1 MVKLGAFRPAVREPT
16 VSKPYLKEHQE
27 YNLQAMHGGKGE
39 FFFFNGLKEEDSHC
53 KFF

>member
-1 MVKLGAFRPAVREPT
+1 MVKLGAFRPAVRAPT
-16 VSKPYLKEHQE
+16 VSKPYLKEYQE

-39 FFFFNGLKEEDSHC
+39 VFFNGLKEEDSHC